1 MTINRWHGVSILA
14 CVSAVALLLAVAL
27 ISALVADPVSVTVA
41 IQRGDTAE
49 LAHALLT
56 ILAAAAR
63 AILRWL

>member
-1 MTINRWHGVSILA
+1 MTINRWHGVSVLA
-14 CVSAVALLLAVAL
+14 CVSAAALVLAVAL

-49 LAHALLT
+49 LAHALLD
-56 ILAAAAR
+56 ILGAAAR